1 MNAEIISVGT
11 ELLLGHTVNTD
22 TVFVARELSAIGIN
36 LLFSCIVGDNPER
49 LRVTVEQAL
58 ERSDL
63 VITTGGLGP
72 TDDDLTKETVA
83 RAAGVRLV
91 LDAGSLKRL
100 EAYFSGRSM
109 SGNQVRQAMLP
120 EGCTVFA
127 NDRGT
132 APGCGFRTAGG
143 KLVVMLPGPPSELVP
158 MLKGQAI
165 PFLMGMGE
173 GIIRSKMIRTF
184 GIGEGAAAEKLA
196 DLTGNANPTV
206 ATYASDTEMFVR
218 VTAKAATSEEA
229 ERMCV
234 PVVKTVRERLGD
246 VVYGIDVDNLESVVV
261 QELMRRDLCLS
272 TAESCTGGLLAK
284 RLTDIPGA
292 SSVFH
297 MGVVTY
303 ANEIKALLLDV
314 PEMMLR
320 EYGAVSEPVARAM
333 AEGIRRRFGRGL
345 GVGITG
351 VAGPAGGTPEK
362 PVGLIYLALSDGR
375 STWVRRM
382 NPPARVHGRS
392 WLRERAVSNALD
404 MVRRYLLELP
414 MLRCSIFSADGIR
427 SDLEAE
433 DNS

>member
-1 MNAEIISVGT
+1 M
-11 ELLLGHTVNTD
+11 
-22 TVFVARELSAIGIN
+22 
-36 LLFSCIVGDNPER
+36 
-49 LRVTVEQAL
+49 
-58 ERSDL
+58 
-63 VITTGGLGP
+63 
-72 TDDDLTKETVA
+72 
-83 RAAGVRLV
+83 
-91 LDAGSLKRL
+91 
-100 EAYFSGRSM
+100 
-109 SGNQVRQAMLP
+109 
-120 EGCTVFA
+120 
-127 NDRGT
+127 
-132 APGCGFRTAGG
+132 
-143 KLVVMLPGPPSELVP
+143 VMLPGPPSELVP

-173 GIIRSKMIRTF
+173 GIIQSKMIRTF

-320 EYGAVSEPVARAM
+320 EYGAVSEPVAGPWLRAYVVVS
-333 AEGIRRRFGRGL
+333 AGDSVWVSPVWPVPRAGRRK
-345 GVGITG
+345 
-351 VAGPAGGTPEK
+351 A
-362 PVGLIYLALSDGR
+362 VGLIYLALSDGR